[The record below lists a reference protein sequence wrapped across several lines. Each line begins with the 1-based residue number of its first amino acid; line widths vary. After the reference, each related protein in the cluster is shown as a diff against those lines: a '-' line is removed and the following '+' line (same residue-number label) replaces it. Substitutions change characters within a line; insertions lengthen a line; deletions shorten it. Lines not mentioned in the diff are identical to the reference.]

1 MGGGGLVTAPELD
14 RRDADRRSGEDQ
26 RIAHMAVA
34 VDRRKNDRRQGIE
47 RRLALQSAAGQL
59 RTALDLLMQ
68 LADAAS
74 LSDDERRLLETAM
87 LRLRFAVERMASE

>member
-1 MGGGGLVTAPELD
+1 MTAPKLD
-14 RRDADRRSGEDQ
+14 RRDADRRSGADKRAEDL
-26 RIAHMAVA
+26 AVA
-34 VDRRKNDRRQGIE
+34 VERRKSDRRQGIE

-59 RTALDLLMQ
+59 QTALGLLLQ
-68 LADAAS
+68 VADSAS

>member
-1 MGGGGLVTAPELD
+1 MTAPKWD
-14 RRDADRRSGEDQ
+14 RRDADRRSGEDK
-26 RIAHMAVA
+26 RVEMAA
-34 VDRRKNDRRQGIE
+34 VEVERRKSDRRRGIE

-59 RTALDLLMQ
+59 QTAMDLLLQ
-68 LADAAS
+68 LADSAT

>member
-1 MGGGGLVTAPELD
+1 MTAPKWD
-14 RRDADRRSGEDQ
+14 RRDADRRSGEDK
-26 RIAHMAVA
+26 RVEMVA
-34 VDRRKNDRRQGIE
+34 VEVERRKSDRRRGIE

-59 RTALDLLMQ
+59 QTAMDLLLQ
-68 LADAAS
+68 LADSAT